1 MRRAILGS
9 IVAMAAAAGA
19 GAQDSATQ
27 GAMALQAKPA
37 GLTPVRQ
44 LALAMETADYARAA
58 KDPLALIVAASLR
71 KGVAT
76 RAAGLAPDGET
87 TADTS
92 ADPYAADALL
102 AEAVA
107 LSKNDPVVA
116 GFAEDA
122 RAAAAKGRSDGVA
135 VSRSVARPG
144 GTDWYRRIRYDAGKY
159 AEAAVELLGGGA
171 IDLFVYDSAGNVVC
185 RDVRQPKKGYCGW
198 TPKPGETF
206 DIKVE
211 NRQPAPARYV
221 LSTN

>member
-1 MRRAILGS
+1 M
-9 IVAMAAAAGA
+9 
-19 GAQDSATQ
+19 
-27 GAMALQAKPA
+27 
-37 GLTPVRQ
+37 RQ
-44 LALAMETADYARAA
+44 LALAMETADYAPRRQGPAGADRRRQPAQGRGDARRRPRARRR
-58 KDPLALIVAASLR
+58 D
-71 KGVAT
+71 
-76 RAAGLAPDGET
+76 DGGF
-87 TADTS
+87 S

-135 VSRSVARPG
+135 VSRSITRPG

-171 IDLFVYDSAGNVVC
+171 IDLFVYNSAGNVVC

>member
-1 MRRAILGS
+1 MRS
-9 IVAMAAAAGA
+9 AMMGLMLAAALAA
-19 GAQDSATQ
+19 NARAQD
-27 GAMALQAKPA
+27 GAADAPAKPA

-44 LALAMETADYARAA
+44 LALAMETADYGRTA
-58 KDPLALIVAASLR
+58 KDPLALIVAAGLR
-71 KGVAT
+71 RGVAT
-76 RAAGLAPDGET
+76 RPAGLGPEGGDV

-102 AEAVA
+102 AEAMA

-116 GFAEDA
+116 GFAEEV
-122 RAAAAKGRSDGVA
+122 RAAAAKGRSDGIA
-135 VSRSVARPG
+135 VSRSVAKPG